1 MCRSPVALSSNHAA
15 VPDPGHGFRGR
26 LAALIK
32 AGDHRAAWAAM
43 SAVMAVDP
51 TTANCHVVA
60 EAVERLNGVE
70 AGLTELRV
78 AFLANFTVQPLAT
91 LLSARAVTSGL
102 LIRPYVAPFD
112 TWMQEILDDASGLRR
127 TAADVV
133 VLAPTLDGL
142 APPLLTDFLA
152 LEGEQAGQLIDATV
166 STIENA
172 VERLRSWSAA
182 RVLLHSFPLPT
193 SRALGLIDGSRPDGQ
208 SSAFRALDDR
218 LRAIAAR
225 HPDVFVVDM
234 DRLIAIVGERRWRDR
249 RMAVV
254 GGLPFTMDALH
265 AMAEEHLRY
274 LRAFSG
280 RARKVLVVDADE
292 TLWGGIVGEVG
303 VDGVALGDGY
313 PGACF
318 VDVQRALLELRRR
331 GVLLALNSSNNPADV
346 DEMLA
351 THPRMLLRRSDFAA
365 VRVNWEDKAA
375 NVASIAEELSVGVD
389 SVVMMDDSPAEC
401 ERIRMALPEV
411 LTIHLD
417 GDPAGHGDRVRGLA
431 VFDTLTYG
439 DEDRKRAARYRDEA
453 ARRDLQRALPTL
465 DAYYASLDMTLSVE
479 PIGPRTIGRAADLTQ
494 RTNQFN
500 LAPRRFTRDELAAA
514 LAAPAT
520 EGYIFGLHDR
530 FGDHGLIAL
539 AIIDDAGQT
548 VRIST
553 LLMSC
558 RVLKRTVEHTLL
570 AFLGQRVR
578 DRGAS
583 HIEGLF
589 RRTAK
594 NEAAAGFYR
603 DRGFELTA
611 RRDDGIDVYR
621 RQCEPPIAP
630 SPFVRL
636 AMLAA
641 VPNA

>member
-1 MCRSPVALSSNHAA
+1 MDSV
-15 VPDPGHGFRGR
+15 HGLRGR
-26 LAALIK
+26 LAALIE

-43 SAVMAVDP
+43 SAVMAADP

-60 EAVERLNGVE
+60 EAVERLNAAD

-91 LLSARAVTSGL
+91 VLSARAVTSGL
-102 LIRPYVAPFD
+102 LIRAYVAPFD
-112 TWMQEILDDASGLRR
+112 TWMQEILDDASGLCR

-142 APPLLTDFLA
+142 APSLLTDFLA
-152 LEGEQAGQLIDATV
+152 LDGERTSQLIDATA

-172 VERLRSWSAA
+172 VERLRSWSTA

-193 SRALGLIDGSRPDGQ
+193 SRALGMLDAGRPDGQ
-208 SSAFRALDDR
+208 TSAFRALDDR

-225 HPDVFVVDM
+225 HVDVFVVDM
-234 DRLIAIVGERRWRDR
+234 DRLIAIVGERRWRDP

-292 TLWGGIVGEVG
+292 TLWGGLVGEGG
-303 VDGVALGDGY
+303 VAGVALGDGY

-351 THPRMLLRRSDFAA
+351 AHPRMLLRRSDFAA
-365 VRVNWEDKAA
+365 VRVNWDDKAA
-375 NVASIAEELSVGVD
+375 NVVSIAEELSVGLD

-401 ERIRMALPEV
+401 ERIRTALPEV
-411 LTIHLD
+411 LTIHLA
-417 GDPAGHGDRVRGLA
+417 GDPAGHGDRVRSLG

-439 DEDRKRAARYRDEA
+439 DDDRRRAARYRDEA
-453 ARRDLQRALPTL
+453 ARRDFRRGLPTL
-465 DAYYASLDMTLSVE
+465 DTYYASLEMELTVE
-479 PIGPRTIGRAADLTQ
+479 PVGPATIGRAADLTQ

-500 LAPRRFTRDELAAA
+500 LAPRRFSRHELAAA

-520 EGYIFGLHDR
+520 EGYIFGLRDR

-539 AIIDDAGQT
+539 AIIDDEADRI

-558 RVLKRTVEHTLL
+558 RVLKRTVEQTLL
-570 AFLGQRVR
+570 AFLGQRAR

-594 NEAAAGFYR
+594 NEAAAAFYR
-603 DRGFELTA
+603 ERGFEVAA
-611 RRDDGIDVYR
+611 RQDDGIEVYR
-621 RQCEPPIAP
+621 RPCDPPIAP

-636 AMLAA
+636 AGSGGTPNPEPRTPNLAD
-641 VPNA
+641 V